1 MSRLACQLRLDCSTR
16 FEAVAHLHRAGC
28 DPRQNPLDILIREI
42 LQPSIGRAS
51 GIVFPQHVRDRIRI
65 KLLRLGQQP
74 VGFPDVPDR
83 LLVQAA
89 FGEPARL

>member
-1 MSRLACQLRLDCSTR
+1 M
-16 FEAVAHLHRAGC
+16 
-28 DPRQNPLDILIREI
+28 
-42 LQPSIGRAS
+42 QPSIGRAS
-51 GIVFPQHVRDRIRI
+51 GIVFPQHLRDRIRV